1 MPSASSSSSSA
12 RRAVDIFVVPVLR
25 RNWLWPARSGAAEV
39 SSSVVDFGRDSLRE
53 GEARPQAGDALGK
66 RLMFLFLSC
75 KRKIPKKSLGRA
87 PR

>member
-1 MPSASSSSSSA
+1 MA
-12 RRAVDIFVVPVLR
+12 RAERRRRGDDGKCIIIINFAVEI
-25 RNWLWPARSGAAEV
+25 

-75 KRKIPKKSLGRA
+75 KRKIPKKSPGRA